1 MKRMLAYRAVIPA
14 VLFLILAGMAIGQSG
29 SRPFEK
35 IAPEKAG
42 FSSERLYEVTKYLK
56 EIGSAAFLAIYD
68 GKEFLS
74 WGHVDRKYW
83 CHSMR
88 KALLNSLYG
97 IYVGR
102 GRIDLNKTIAK
113 LGIDDIPPGLTEEE
127 KQAKVVDL
135 IRARSGIYHP
145 AAAESEDMTAGRP
158 QRGSHAP
165 GTFFYY
171 NNWDFNVLG
180 TIFEKET
187 GEKIFTAFERE
198 IAQPLG
204 MRDFKAEDCEYQ
216 YEKEKS
222 IHPAYHFRMT
232 ARDLVLYGL
241 LYQRNGVWEGRRI
254 IPRDWI
260 EVSTRAHSVM
270 DEKTGISYGYLW
282 YVLPEDSGFGRAF
295 FHTGVGV
302 HMLMVIPDSRLV
314 LVHRVDTEA
323 PYSIT
328 SRNLYELLG
337 IIMAARIQK

>member
-1 MKRMLAYRAVIPA
+1 MKRILAHLTFIS
-14 VLFLILAGMAIGQSG
+14 VLIFSELAGMAFDQSG
-29 SRPFEK
+29 GRPFEK
-35 IAPEKAG
+35 ITPEKAG
-42 FSSERLYEVTKYLK
+42 FSSERLSEVTDYLDK
-56 EIGSAAFLAIYD
+56 IGSAAFLALHD
-68 GKEFLS
+68 GKELLS

-83 CHSMR
+83 CHSIR

-102 GRIDLNKTIAK
+102 GRIDLNKTIAE
-113 LGIDDIPPGLTEEE
+113 LDIDDLPPGLTEEE
-127 KQAKVVDL
+127 KQARVVDL

-180 TIFEKET
+180 TVFERET
-187 GEKIFTAFERE
+187 GERVFAAFERE
-198 IAQPLG
+198 IAEPLG
-204 MRDFKAEDCEYQ
+204 MRDFRAEDCEYQ
-216 YEKEKS
+216 YEKAKS

-232 ARDLVLYGL
+232 ARDLALYGL
-241 LYQRNGVWEGRRI
+241 LYQRNGVWEGRQI
-254 IPRDWI
+254 VPRDWI
-260 EVSTRAHSVM
+260 EVSTKAHSVM
-270 DEKTGISYGYLW
+270 DENIGISYGYLW

-302 HMLMVIPDSRLV
+302 HMVMVIPDSRLV
-314 LVHRVDTEA
+314 IVHRVDTEA

-328 SRNLYELLG
+328 SQNLYELLDL
-337 IIMAARIQK
+337 IMKARIQE